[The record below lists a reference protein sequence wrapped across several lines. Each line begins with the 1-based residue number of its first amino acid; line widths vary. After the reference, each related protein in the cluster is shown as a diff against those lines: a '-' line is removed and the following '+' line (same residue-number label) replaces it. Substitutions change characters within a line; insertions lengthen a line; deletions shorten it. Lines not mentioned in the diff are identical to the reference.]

1 MEEVTR
7 SNLKLSM
14 PSRSRSALKE
24 QALAAWRFQPSDT
37 SRDQHADVAGMFQPS
52 HPDMEIVVG
61 ALEREL
67 NSRPEEGVIIGNSS
81 EKNSSEK
88 IAGSSTS
95 EVASSSMFSCDL
107 GSPSQATVEAKAI
120 ASVEVSDSMAG
131 QSEAPGTRT
140 LPAEALSRSCN
151 NQKSVPAMNN
161 FLGKR
166 RSRSGNRAPLTIMR
180 ADPAEFQAMV
190 QQMTGLPLENSSR
203 AAPSIFKPQ
212 PKRPGRIGTNIMPSV
227 LTTLDSSSLGFPAA
241 INGLFGTRPNYLH
254 PAAFCNSLAQNSV
267 YSAGTAASS
276 SHPNSM
282 GIDKANIL
290 QSQINGLARRD
301 F

>member
-1 MEEVTR
+1 
-7 SNLKLSM
+7 
-14 PSRSRSALKE
+14 
-24 QALAAWRFQPSDT
+24 LAAWRFQPSDT
-37 SRDQHADVAGMFQPS
+37 SRDKHADVAGMFQAS

-81 EKNSSEK
+81 EK

-95 EVASSSMFSCDL
+95 EVASSSMLSCDL

-140 LPAEALSRSCN
+140 PPAEALSRSCN

-161 FLGKR
+161 FIGKR

-212 PKRPGRIGTNIMPSV
+212 PKRPGQIGSNIMPSA
-227 LTTLDSSSLGFPAA
+227 SSWAGLPIA
-241 INGLFGTRPNYLH
+241 INGLFGSRPNYLH
-254 PAAFCNSLAQNSV
+254 PTAFFNNLAENPV
-267 YSAGTAASS
+267 YSVGTSTS
-276 SHPNSM
+276 TSHINSI
-282 GIDKANIL
+282 GIDKANTL
-290 QSQINGLARRD
+290 QSQFNAFAQRG
-301 F
+301 FWN